1 MSQIMK
7 VFTGVFLVLLLMT
20 TSAGVLGSFAQ
31 IMRAQNTH
39 ASMIDELENS
49 NYASSVMQACFQA
62 AEKENYQLQLS
73 LYLENGD
80 VMICTHKEEIREL
93 KSKIRMAEVVLNYTI
108 EFAFFEIKVDQQL
121 FGYAR

>member
-1 MSQIMK
+1 MSQVMK
-7 VFTGVFLVLLLMT
+7 VFTGVFMILLLIT
-20 TSAGVLGSFAQ
+20 TSAGVLGSFIQ
-31 IMRAQNTH
+31 VMRAQNTH

-49 NYASSVMQACFQA
+49 NYANRVMMACFET

-80 VMICTHKEEIREL
+80 VIICTQKEEILEC
-93 KSKIRMAEVVLNYTI
+93 KNKIKMAEVVLNYTI
-108 EFAFFEIKVDQQL
+108 KIAFFEIESEHQL